1 MAAYPR
7 TVLEFRDWFADDAAC
22 RDYLVRLRWPEGFRC
37 PKCRAAD
44 HWVTARGLRHCWEC
58 GRQTSVTAGTL
69 FADSHLPLRLW
80 FEAIW
85 HVTSQKNGVSALG
98 TQRVLGL
105 GSYRTAW
112 NLLHKLRRAMVRPG
126 GERLNGIVEVDEI
139 FIGGPRPGKR
149 GRGAQGKVLVVIAA
163 QQAAKGI
170 GRIRLT
176 RVADASAKSLEPA
189 IAAAIEIGSQV
200 RTDDWRG
207 YRTSAEVGEN
217 LLPLANRVAS
227 LLKRWLLGTHQGA
240 VSVAHIDYYLDEY
253 TFRFNRRKSASRGLL
268 FLRLIQQAVDLS
280 PIPVNAIRG
289 GQRPTE
295 KSTN

>member
-1 MAAYPR
+1 M
-7 TVLEFRDWFADDAAC
+7 
-22 RDYLVRLRWPEGFRC
+22 LV
-37 PKCRAAD
+37 A
-44 HWVTARGLRHCWEC
+44 
-58 GRQTSVTAGTL
+58 
-69 FADSHLPLRLW
+69 
-80 FEAIW
+80 
-85 HVTSQKNGVSALG
+85 
-98 TQRVLGL
+98 
-105 GSYRTAW
+105 
-112 NLLHKLRRAMVRPG
+112 
-126 GERLNGIVEVDEI
+126 
-139 FIGGPRPGKR
+139 
-149 GRGAQGKVLVVIAA
+149 IAA

-200 RTDDWRG
+200 RTDDWKGYSGLDRLG
-207 YRTSAEVGEN
+207 YRHQIVRSSAEVGEN

-280 PIPVNAIRG
+280 HVPANAIRG

-295 KSTN
+295 NQLIDAT